1 MLSQAE
7 STGAMRLIGT
17 TRYVEKEI
25 EEFDVDDVKTVSQK
39 TVSQK
44 TSTERQRV
52 RATQASGNSSRRPW
66 ST

>member
-1 MLSQAE
+1 MLGQAE

-39 TVSQK
+39 T
-44 TSTERQRV
+44 STEQQRV